1 MSLKGLKWHS
11 IDLSQQVKRIQA
23 DWLDDPIEKLK
34 LVIDIF
40 YGVEL
45 CVESNYA
52 SLEFI
57 EAIF

>member
-11 IDLSQQVKRIQA
+11 IDLSQQVKSIQA

-45 CVESNYA
+45 CVEGNYA